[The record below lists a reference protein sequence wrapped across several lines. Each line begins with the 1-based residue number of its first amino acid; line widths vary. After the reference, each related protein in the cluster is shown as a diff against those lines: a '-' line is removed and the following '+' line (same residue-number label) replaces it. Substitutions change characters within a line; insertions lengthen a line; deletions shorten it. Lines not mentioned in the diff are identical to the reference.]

1 MKRRVVQYK
10 IVESGCLVKI
20 PYGVLDED
28 GLGTG
33 CLIGKTTRMVALT
46 QMRSN

>member
-1 MKRRVVQYK
+1 
-10 IVESGCLVKI
+10 VEI

-33 CLIGKTTRMVALT
+33 YLIGKITRMVALT